1 MLRVD
6 IENALDDL
14 ILHEEGMRF
23 QGLAVVIGKQRWPE
37 IVARHRKKDGGL
49 DAYAPASLTVEGFGK
64 GLAASI
70 TATRRKVLDD
80 AETAKRNFPDLQ
92 ALLFV
97 TAGKVGNSASKE
109 WREEV
114 RGKHGLDLHVIE
126 REEIVVLLSMP
137 ENAPLGAT
145 FLGLRGATEP
155 EVDDLVARARRAGT
169 DVVQGWRERSRG
181 RQLIELAAVPVDRDA
196 AEPEDLFQLDG
207 MHTALTR
214 GGRFV
219 LEGPGGCGKTTAL
232 IQLAQRTRSVGVPL
246 VVDLPAWAAI
256 GGHVLEYVAGMPA
269 FQAEGLTS
277 TDLARVQKAEPL
289 LLLLNGWNEVAE
301 STSAFLDV
309 GLRQLDR
316 EFPAAGI
323 AVATR
328 THHLVPPLAG
338 AMRLRLLPL
347 RRDQRAEYLA
357 TRLGGRATA
366 LVDRIDADA
375 TLDALTRTPFVL
387 GEVASLFEAGAA
399 IPTSKLGIL
408 GRVLNLHAQRDEH
421 RNHLAVAPVFNRQDE
436 FLQAL
441 ACAMT
446 QRAAVALS
454 EADARSEVAV
464 VARRLE
470 SQGQL
475 ERAGAPTVL
484 ATLTAH
490 HVLERVDYP
499 ETMFRFQHQQLQEYY
514 AALGVRAG
522 LQRLPDADDEA
533 TGRFLAD
540 YVNDQAWAEPLCMC
554 AEDLAEERG
563 DDTEDRHNA
572 SIGARLVEMALSV
585 DLVFAGELA
594 RLCGGAVWEK
604 VRSIVG
610 ERLRAS
616 YAMPDV
622 EWQQHAVAAMLA
634 TGKADFHDIVTA
646 LLSGTDQQ
654 TRLSTYRL
662 WPDIRMSSLGLDW
675 PEKVRQWTEAA
686 RVDLVSE
693 VLHQR
698 IDDEVVSF
706 AVADG
711 SAAVKEAAVSGLMWT
726 ESENALVRVLKSMD
740 ARTFERV
747 ARRSAKDLPAALVP
761 AAVSALREVAAGDGD
776 WSMRLRAALDL
787 IGLGEKRLAAT
798 VKDGLTALA
807 GKDMRDLAWPLIRP
821 ALAYLKGVDPDWVGG
836 WVVRRIVEGELPYG
850 HEEWL
855 RFATVIADDAVEEI
869 VHRLGTGDSAR
880 IPYEGMIAVLALRAD
895 VELAARIFS
904 KLREARRQAEEDPG
918 KRQEV
923 WEATRLLTAA
933 LDGLP
938 EDVVAGGILAS
949 VRKGD
954 TLDLRVASEVLGR
967 GGPDAERLRVGS
979 AARAHLRV
987 YLKGGVDTVLGRDDY
1002 NGDEKADLAKS
1013 IARIG
1018 EPQDMPELVRL
1029 IRADIERRRRGRAAR
1044 VAGDRGPLGNGGVM
1058 DCGGRHVG
1066 ALVLLDAIGADA
1078 VLVDLLGEPE
1088 YVSHAAAAIASDFTP
1103 AAGPLPAR
1111 GFSHEGVWAARDGP
1125 AGRGVEA
1132 RRARLAAALDATI
1145 GELRK
1150 ASPTGES
1157 SVWLA
1162 DLAKALAALDGVGS
1176 AATVMDL
1183 IAMPQEWG
1191 EFVRLEAA
1199 ERLLMAGVVL
1209 PATGVCAFVDA
1220 VVERMARW
1228 TTGSDWGFLCRVLAL
1243 CPFVDDP
1250 AAGVAKMR
1258 EVVGKHGL
1266 RGYRLR
1272 ELFAALGG
1280 SRSEA
1285 AVDLVHELATDQD
1298 TFRSCEEEVIES
1310 LARLDTQR
1318 SRELLLGFVD
1328 PRVANRLEGP
1338 VDREDA
1344 LVSRVGELAV
1354 REAQVEVRLRGV
1366 CEQDLPEASRRILSK
1381 VLCWL
1386 GSREAAFANLA
1397 LIDDDRRT
1405 PVPAGVRAQLE
1416 GMLVE
1421 RRSEGEEANVFTLHA
1436 RASNELRARLLEM
1449 AHRDGKRRNSAV
1461 RLLGQI
1467 EVWRLEFGRPADE
1480 PRHPDLASGHVWPP
1494 TAPSAP

>member
-1 MLRVD
+1 MKSSD
-6 IENALDDL
+6 EMW
-14 ILHEEGMRF
+14 GT
-23 QGLAVVIGKQRWPE
+23 G
-37 IVARHRKKDGGL
+37 
-49 DAYAPASLTVEGFGK
+49 
-64 GLAASI
+64 
-70 TATRRKVLDD
+70 
-80 AETAKRNFPDLQ
+80 
-92 ALLFV
+92 
-97 TAGKVGNSASKE
+97 
-109 WREEV
+109 
-114 RGKHGLDLHVIE
+114 
-126 REEIVVLLSMP
+126 
-137 ENAPLGAT
+137 
-145 FLGLRGATEP
+145 
-155 EVDDLVARARRAGT
+155 RAR
-169 DVVQGWRERSRG
+169 G
-181 RQLIELAAVPVDRDA
+181 RPLVELAAVPADRDA
-196 AEPEDLFQLDG
+196 AETDDRIQLEG
-207 MHTALTR
+207 MHTALTQ
-214 GGRFV
+214 GGRIV

-232 IQLAQRTRSVGVPL
+232 IQLAQRTRTVGVPL
-246 VVDLPAWAAI
+246 VVDLPAWAAM
-256 GGHVLEYVAGMPA
+256 GGQILEHVAGIPG
-269 FQAEGLTS
+269 FQAEGLTP
-277 TDLARVQKAEPL
+277 TDLARVQRAEPL
-289 LLLLNGWNEVAE
+289 LLLLNGWNEVGE

-309 GLRQLDR
+309 ALRQLDR

-328 THHLVPPLAG
+328 MHHLVPPLTG

-357 TRLGGRATA
+357 ARLGGSAPA
-366 LVDRIDADA
+366 LLDRIDADP
-375 TLDALTRTPFVL
+375 TLDGLTRSPFVL
-387 GEVASLFEAGAA
+387 AEVASLFEAGVA
-399 IPTSKLGIL
+399 IPTTRMGIL
-408 GRVLNLHAQRDEH
+408 GRVLKLHGRREEH
-421 RNHLAVAPVFNRQDE
+421 RNRLAAAPVFNRQDE

-446 QRAAVALS
+446 RRAGVALS
-454 EADARSEVAV
+454 EADARSAVAA

-522 LQRLPDADDEA
+522 LQRLPDAGEEA

-554 AEDLAEERG
+554 AEALAEERG
-563 DDTEDRHNA
+563 DRAEAGHNVRV
-572 SIGARLVEMALSV
+572 GAKLVEVALSV

-594 RLCGGAVWEK
+594 SLCGGAVWEE
-604 VRSIVG
+604 VRTAVG
-610 ERLRAS
+610 ERFRAS
-616 YAMPDV
+616 YSMPDA

-646 LLSGTDQQ
+646 LLCGTDEQ

-662 WPDIRMSSLGLDW
+662 WPDIRMSSLGPGW
-675 PEKVRQWTEAA
+675 PEKARQWTEAA

-698 IDDEVVSF
+698 VDDEVVAF

-726 ESENALVRVLKSMD
+726 ESEDALVRVLESMD

-747 ARRSAKDLPAALVP
+747 ARTAAKDLPAALVP
-761 AAVSALREVAAGDGD
+761 AAVSALREVAAGEGD
-776 WSMRLRAALDL
+776 WGVRLRAALDL
-787 IGLGEKRLAAT
+787 IGLGEQGLAGT

-807 GKDMRDLAWPLIRP
+807 GQDMRDLAWPLIRP
-821 ALAYLKGVDPDWVGG
+821 ALAYLQGLDPDWVGD
-836 WVVRRIVEGELPYG
+836 WVVARIVEGELPYG

-855 RFATVIADDAVEEI
+855 RFATVVADGAVEAI

-895 VELAARIFS
+895 AELAARLFS

-923 WEATRLLTAA
+923 WEATRLLAAA

-949 VRKGD
+949 VRDGD
-954 TLDLRVASEVLGR
+954 ALDVRVASEVLSR
-967 GGPDAERLRVGS
+967 GGSDLERLRIGA
-979 AARAHLRV
+979 AARARLRV
-987 YLKGGVDTVLGRDDY
+987 YLKGGLDTVLGRDDF
-1002 NGDEKADLAKS
+1002 NGEEKADLATS
-1013 IARIG
+1013 IARVG
-1018 EPQDMPELVRL
+1018 EPQDMPDLVRL
-1029 IRADIERRRRGRAAR
+1029 IGADIERRRRGRAAR
-1044 VAGDRGPLGNGGVM
+1044 AAGDRGPLGNGGVM

-1066 ALVLLDAIGADA
+1066 AVVLLDPTSADA

-1088 YVSHAAAAIASDFTP
+1088 YVSHAAAAIARDFMP
-1103 AAGPLPAR
+1103 SSGRAR
-1111 GFSHEGVWAARDGP
+1111 VGGFSSEAVWAARDDP
-1125 AGRGVEA
+1125 AGRGDEA
-1132 RRARLAAALDATI
+1132 RRVRLAAALDATI

-1150 ASPTGES
+1150 ASPTVES
-1157 SVWLA
+1157 GVWLE
-1162 DLAKALAALDGVGS
+1162 DLARALAAVDGVGS
-1176 AATVMDL
+1176 AATVLDL
-1183 IAMPQEWG
+1183 MAIPQRWG
-1191 EFVRLEAA
+1191 EHARLEAA

-1209 PATGVCAFVDA
+1209 PATGAFAFVDA
-1220 VVERMARW
+1220 VDERMARW
-1228 TTGSDWGFLCRVLAL
+1228 TTGSDLGFLCRVLAL
-1243 CPFVDDP
+1243 CAFVDDP

-1258 EVVGKHGL
+1258 EVIGKHGL

-1285 AVDLVHELATDQD
+1285 AVDLVYELATDRD
-1298 TFRSCEEEVIES
+1298 TFRRCEDEVIES

-1328 PRVANRLEGP
+1328 PRVATGLARP
-1338 VDREDA
+1338 VNREDA
-1344 LVSRVGELAV
+1344 LVRRLGELAV
-1354 REAQVEVRLRGV
+1354 REAQVEVRLREL

-1397 LIDDDRRT
+1397 LIDDEGRM
-1405 PVPAGVRAQLE
+1405 PVPDGVRVQLKD
-1416 GMLVE
+1416 MLVE
-1421 RRSEGEEANVFTLHA
+1421 RRSEGEEPNVFTLHA
-1436 RASNELRARLLEM
+1436 RASNGLRARLLDM
-1449 AHRDGKRRNSAV
+1449 AYRDRKCRKSAV

-1467 EVWRLEFGRPADE
+1467 EAWRLEFGRPAEE
-1480 PRHPDLASGHVWPP
+1480 PRHPDLASGCAWPP
-1494 TAPSAP
+1494 VGA